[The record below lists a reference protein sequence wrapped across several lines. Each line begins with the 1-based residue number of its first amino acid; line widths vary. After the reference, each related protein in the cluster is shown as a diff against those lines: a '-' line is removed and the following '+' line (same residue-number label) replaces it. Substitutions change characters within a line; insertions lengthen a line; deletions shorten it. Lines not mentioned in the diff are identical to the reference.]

1 MGLAST
7 TPLSIIEALMIE
19 IFFIPMG
26 GIVAVLESRSK
37 RSFCWAV
44 LQRKVSVD
52 LSGSRSLILALSR
65 PYSGWT
71 LS

>member
-7 TPLSIIEALMIE
+7 TPLSIIKALMIE

-37 RSFCWAV
+37 RLFCWAL
-44 LQRKVSVD
+44 LQRKLSVD

-65 PYSGWT
+65 PHSGRT